1 MTNATARSSL
11 SFIHAVLAIVN
22 VPFVTAYFTKS
33 VPRQIVDCGRRGIPR
48 SNIRWPTGHSEGA
61 ATGGAHGRRWGM
73 KPPRLYRR
81 AGSCQRVVTCERAP
95 YTSTPSGRSPEP
107 LASTAFGRQPCFAKS
122 GAFVTLMSSRRILRS
137 VASGPVS
144 LRQPRPTST
153 ARERKSCAFGLVLG
167 ERGNAKSCLI
177 S

>member
-1 MTNATARSSL
+1 MV
-11 SFIHAVLAIVN
+11 IHAVLAIVN

-107 LASTAFGRQPCFAKS
+107 LASTAFGRQPCFANS
-122 GAFVTLMSSRRILRS
+122 VAFVTLVEFVATLETSVSLPFAARISPGGFIPVSRRRPLSRDTAPHPACAPGRIRRTES
-137 VASGPVS
+137 VR
-144 LRQPRPTST
+144 LT
-153 ARERKSCAFGLVLG
+153 
-167 ERGNAKSCLI
+167 
-177 S
+177 

>member
-1 MTNATARSSL
+1 MV
-11 SFIHAVLAIVN
+11 IHAVLAIVN

-122 GAFVTLMSSRRILRS
+122 GAFVTLMSSRRIPRSRTQVSRLRLGAGQRDYSYFISTPTLKKRSCDFNSAGASSALYHLPPSS
-137 VASGPVS
+137 V
-144 LRQPRPTST
+144 QP
-153 ARERKSCAFGLVLG
+153 
-167 ERGNAKSCLI
+167 
-177 S
+177 